1 MRKLLPL
8 LFIIFI
14 ANPLSAQVDSGY
26 IKCNLNF
33 IEYTIVLD
41 SSNLNAKEFKIKYD
55 EKFNEWNK
63 CIQNYKVPNFDALT
77 INKDTFSLQ
86 KVSSKI
92 VVLNFWSLNC
102 PPCLIELKVLNALCE
117 EYKTEDVLF
126 VSLTPNSKKQIM
138 NYINSKIITVANANE
153 IFDLYGIYGY
163 PQTIILRK
171 NHLIKHQFM
180 GINVNDIDQFIKEFK
195 IEVKEALLE

>member
-1 MRKLLPL
+1 MRRLIQS
-8 LFIIFI
+8 LFILFI

-33 IEYTIVLD
+33 IEYTIALD
-41 SSNLNAKEFKIKYD
+41 SSNLNPEQVKVKYNEEFKK
-55 EKFNEWNK
+55 WNK
-63 CIQNYKVPNFDALT
+63 CIQSYKVPDFKALT
-77 INKDTFSLQ
+77 LHNDTFSLE
-86 KVSSKI
+86 KVTNKV

-117 EYKTEDVLF
+117 EYKTEEVIF
-126 VSLTPNSKKQIM
+126 VSLAPNSKKQIM
-138 NYINSKIITVANANE
+138 NYISSKISTIANANE
-153 IFDLYGIYGY
+153 IFNLYGIYGY

-171 NHLIKHQFM
+171 NHMIRHQFM
-180 GINVNDIDQFIKEFK
+180 GINVNDIEKFKESFK